1 MALAALAAFDSGALG
16 GMSSLYVRRARA
28 RGKGGPR
35 ASRARGATGARWFV
49 FESRDPSIARG
60 PRDRR
65 PSIARRASTST
76 RRSISARVDRR
87 RARPRR
93 RRRRVG
99 TARRD
104 DDATTRRWTTIADDA
119 DADDEDEDDA
129 AREAVTRCARSASGS
144 RSSRRGARAA
154 RRAGAFETT
163 FETAST
169 LDAFWT
175 VATRAIERAWAP
187 SAQSAAV
194 TTRDALGAARATAT
208 AREVGEADAR
218 SDAETLARRFERWCV
233 EHGVEE
239 YLRDGE
245 EYAKRLAIFVENAAF
260 VVEHNA
266 KYVLGETS
274 HWVALNALAAT
285 TREEFKRMLGYKPEL
300 RDATQTVGATRNG
313 NEYKAN
319 WKYAGVEPP
328 ENVDWVERGAVTAP
342 KNQGQCGS
350 CWAFSTTGAIEG
362 INQIRTGRLVSLSE
376 QELVSCSTQNMA
388 CNGGL
393 MDNAFKWV
401 QKNGGIDSE
410 FQYPYAAEKLS
421 CNKFKL
427 QLHVATID
435 GFEDVPPG
443 DEKELEK
450 AVSQQPVCYRHRGR
464 HESVPCSTTAAFSIP
479 KSAVLKSITAF
490 SSSVTATTITP
501 TQRKRRTTTTKTTT
515 GTSGKSRTRGAISGA
530 KVVSFAWL
538 DESAPKRVSAESR
551 RHHPSRRRARDF
563 YFTKTIRFSY
573 LYDTT
578 LYTKT
583 IPYVDVVIQL
593 RFDSCKFP
601 SSLFYFLSS

>member
-1 MALAALAAFDSGALG
+1 MDDDRGRRGRGRRGRGRRGARGGDALRALG
-16 GMSSLYVRRARA
+16 LGLALV
-28 RGKGGPR
+28 
-35 ASRARGATGARWFV
+35 AT
-49 FESRDPSIARG
+49 
-60 PRDRR
+60 
-65 PSIARRASTST
+65 
-76 RRSISARVDRR
+76 
-87 RARPRR
+87 
-93 RRRRVG
+93 
-99 TARRD
+99 
-104 DDATTRRWTTIADDA
+104 
-119 DADDEDEDDA
+119 
-129 AREAVTRCARSASGS
+129 
-144 RSSRRGARAA
+144 GARAA

-187 SAQSAAV
+187 SARSAAV

-450 AVSQQPVCYRHRGR
+450 AVSQQPVSIAIEADTKSFQLYDGGVYDSKECGSQVDHGVLVVGYGYDDHPNTTEATHHHHKNHHRHFWKVKNSWGNQWGEGGFIRMARRISAETGQ
-464 HESVPCSTTAAFSIP
+464 CGITTAPSFP
-479 KSAVLKSITAF
+479 TKSA
-490 SSSVTATTITP
+490 
-501 TQRKRRTTTTKTTT
+501 
-515 GTSGKSRTRGAISGA
+515 
-530 KVVSFAWL
+530 
-538 DESAPKRVSAESR
+538 
-551 RHHPSRRRARDF
+551 
-563 YFTKTIRFSY
+563 
-573 LYDTT
+573 
-578 LYTKT
+578 
-583 IPYVDVVIQL
+583 
-593 RFDSCKFP
+593 
-601 SSLFYFLSS
+601 

>member
-1 MALAALAAFDSGALG
+1 M
-16 GMSSLYVRRARA
+16 
-28 RGKGGPR
+28 
-35 ASRARGATGARWFV
+35 
-49 FESRDPSIARG
+49 
-60 PRDRR
+60 
-65 PSIARRASTST
+65 
-76 RRSISARVDRR
+76 
-87 RARPRR
+87 
-93 RRRRVG
+93 
-99 TARRD
+99 
-104 DDATTRRWTTIADDA
+104 
-119 DADDEDEDDA
+119 
-129 AREAVTRCARSASGS
+129 TRCARSASGS
-144 RSSRRGARAA
+144 RLVATGARAA

-169 LDAFWT
+169 LADAFWT

-187 SAQSAAV
+187 SARSAAV
-194 TTRDALGAARATAT
+194 TPRDALGAARATAT
-208 AREVGEADAR
+208 AREVGEADA
-218 SDAETLARRFERWCV
+218 ATLARRFERWCV

-260 VVEHNA
+260 RGGAQRQVRF
-266 KYVLGETS
+266 GRD
-274 HWVALNALAAT
+274 VALGGVERPRGDDAGGVQAHA
-285 TREEFKRMLGYKPEL
+285 RVQARVAR
-300 RDATQTVGATRNG
+300 RDANRRSHARMRT
-313 NEYKAN
+313 EYKAN

-601 SSLFYFLSS
+601 SSLFYFLSSLRLRVRQIVSQPGESGACFLPARSRRTREEAQKDPLVFTSFTELALTVVVRKRAQSSSLPRARAISTTTMTTTSGKAQSYRSFIMGNQD